1 MLSEDTEKNNM
12 TLGLPARNT
21 GYETG
26 SECVTVYSAHVVS
39 EPVAQ
44 LADS

>member
-12 TLGLPARNT
+12 SLGLPARNT

-26 SECVTVYSAHVVS
+26 SECVTVYSVRM
-39 EPVAQ
+39 
-44 LADS
+44 L